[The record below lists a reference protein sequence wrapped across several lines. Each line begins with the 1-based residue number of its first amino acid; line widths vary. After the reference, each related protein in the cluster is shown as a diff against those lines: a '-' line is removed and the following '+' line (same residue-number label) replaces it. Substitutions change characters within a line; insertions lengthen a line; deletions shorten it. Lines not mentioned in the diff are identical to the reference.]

1 MAARSFFSLLHSISF
16 RELRAAVHEL
26 YVIQGLFFVVMY
38 AAKKNIGIFLNH
50 GSFLL
55 NR

>member
-16 RELRAAVHEL
+16 RELRAAVHEV

-38 AAKKNIGIFLNH
+38 AAKNIGIFLNH